1 MRVLFIA
8 SEADPL
14 VKVGGLGDVAGSLPR
29 ALLSLPTKL
38 TKGEKLDI
46 RLVIPYHA
54 AVRQKTSDSKL
65 VACFSIQHDD
75 GPVPGQALSIELDGL
90 KVYLISGSPIPF
102 QGPVYSANARE
113 DADKYV
119 YFSLS
124 ALELARQL
132 NWKPDI
138 LHANDWHTAAAVY
151 GLTLQRADDPFFA
164 NTHSVLTIHNL
175 PFMGSGAEES
185 MNAFGLAPAEDS
197 ALPEWARH
205 FPLPLGLEAADQLV
219 AVSPTYASEIL
230 TPDFGCGLQD
240 FLQTRQASISGI
252 INGLDTALWD
262 PSNDPALP
270 VTYTAKDLSARWANK
285 QALLAEFSLV
295 ANINLPL
302 LAMVGRMD
310 QQKGFDLAIKA
321 LHLLPDAP
329 WQAILLGT
337 GDPIMEEAC
346 RKLEKEFPDRV
357 RAAIRFDT
365 QLSRRIYGGADM
377 LLMPS
382 RYEPCG
388 LAQMIAMR
396 YGCVPIARATGGL
409 KDTIIDL
416 PETTQSTGF
425 LFDEASPEALATAIQ
440 RGLDCF
446 QDRQEWQNIQLQ
458 GMKQDFSWR
467 QSALAYAQ
475 IYFNLMEKKP

>member
-1 MRVLFIA
+1 MKVLFIA

-29 ALLSLPTKL
+29 ALQSLPPKL
-38 TKGEKLDI
+38 TNGEKLDI

-54 AVRQKTSDSKL
+54 SVRQKISDPKIA
-65 VACFSIQHDD
+65 ACFMIPYKD

-90 KVYLISGSPIPF
+90 KVYMISGSPIPF
-102 QGPVYSANARE
+102 QGPVYSTNAGE
-113 DADKYV
+113 DANKYV

-138 LHANDWHTAAAVY
+138 LHANDWHTAAAVFE
-151 GLTLQRADDPFFA
+151 LAVKRPSDPFFA
-164 NTHSVLTIHNL
+164 NTRSVLSIHNL
-175 PFMGSGAEES
+175 PFMGSGAEEAMTS
-185 MNAFGLAPAEDS
+185 FGLTAPEDS

-219 AVSPTYASEIL
+219 AVSPTYGKEIL
-230 TPDFGCGLQD
+230 TADFGCGLQD
-240 FLQTRQASISGI
+240 FLQTRQDSISGI
-252 INGLDTALWD
+252 LNGLDTALWD

-270 VTYTAKDLSARWANK
+270 FTYTEKDLSARWANK

-295 ANINLPL
+295 ADNNLPL
-302 LAMVGRMD
+302 LAMIGRVD
-310 QQKGFDLAIKA
+310 QQKGFDLAVKA
-321 LHLLPDAP
+321 LRELPNTP

-337 GDPIMEEAC
+337 GDPIMEESC

-409 KDTIIDL
+409 KDTIIDM
-416 PETTQSTGF
+416 PIKNRTGF

-446 QDRQEWQNIQLQ
+446 RDRQEWQAIQLQ

-475 IYFNLMEKKP
+475 IYYNLMEKKL

>member
-1 MRVLFIA
+1 MKALFIA

-29 ALLSLPTKL
+29 ALLTLPARL
-38 TKGEKLDI
+38 TNGEKLDI
-46 RLVIPYHA
+46 RLAIPYHA
-54 AVRQKTSDSKL
+54 AVRHKISDAKL
-65 VACFSIQHDD
+65 EACFSIPHKG
-75 GPVPGQALSIELDGL
+75 GPVPCQALSIDLDGL
-90 KVYLISGSPIPF
+90 IVYLISGSPIPF
-102 QGPVYSANARE
+102 QGPVYSNNVAE
-113 DADKYV
+113 HADKYIF
-119 YFSLS
+119 FSLS

-132 NWKPDI
+132 KWKPDI
-138 LHANDWHTAAAVY
+138 LHANDWHTAAAVHA
-151 GLTLQRADDPFFA
+151 LAVQRADDPFFA
-164 NTHSVLTIHNL
+164 NTHSILSIHNL
-175 PFMGSGAEES
+175 PYMGSGADES
-185 MNAFGLAPAEDS
+185 MKEFGLTASVDS

-219 AVSPTYASEIL
+219 AVSPSYAKEIL

-240 FLQTRQASISGI
+240 FLQTRRDTISGI

-262 PSNDPALP
+262 PSNDQTLP
-270 VTYTAKDLSARWANK
+270 FSYSEKDLTARWANK

-295 ANINLPL
+295 ADSKLPL
-302 LAMVGRMD
+302 LAMIGRVD
-310 QQKGFDLAIKA
+310 QQKGFDLAVKA
-321 LHLLPDAP
+321 LRLLTDTP

-337 GDPIMEEAC
+337 GDPILEDAC
-346 RKLEKEFPDRV
+346 RKLEKEFPERV

-365 QLSRRIYGGADM
+365 QLSRRIYGSADM

-409 KDTIIDL
+409 KDTIIDK
-416 PETTQSTGF
+416 PINARTGF
-425 LFDEASPEALATAIQ
+425 LFDEASPEALAAAIQ

-446 QDRQEWQNIQLQ
+446 QDRQAWEKIQLN
-458 GMKQDFSWR
+458 GMKKDFSWR
-467 QSALAYAQ
+467 NSALAYAQ
-475 IYFNLMEKKP
+475 IYTNLMEKKQ

>member
-1 MRVLFIA
+1 MNVLFIA

-38 TKGEKLDI
+38 TNGEKLDV

-54 AVRQKTSDSKL
+54 AVRQKISDAKL
-65 VACFSIQHDD
+65 VACFSIPYKD
-75 GPVPGQALSIELDGL
+75 GPVPGQALLAELDGL
-90 KVYLISGSPIPF
+90 KVYMISGSPIPF
-102 QGPVYSANARE
+102 QGPVYSTNARE

-119 YFSLS
+119 FFSLA

-132 NWKPDI
+132 EWEPDI

-151 GLTLQRADDPFFA
+151 QLALIRPDDPLFA
-164 NTHSVLTIHNL
+164 NTCSVLSIHNL

-185 MNAFGLAPAEDS
+185 MTAFGLAAADDS

-205 FPLPLGLEAADQLV
+205 FPLPLGLEAADQLI
-219 AVSPTYASEIL
+219 AVSPTYAKEIL
-230 TPDFGCGLQD
+230 TADFGCGLQD
-240 FLQTRQASISGI
+240 FLLTRQSSITGI

-270 VTYTAKDLSARWANK
+270 FAYSAKDLSARWANK
-285 QALLAEFSLV
+285 QALLAEFSLIADV
-295 ANINLPL
+295 NLPL
-302 LAMVGRMD
+302 LAMVGRID
-310 QQKGFDLAIKA
+310 QQKGFDLAVKA
-321 LHLLPDAP
+321 LRELPNAP

-337 GDPIMEEAC
+337 GDPSMEEAC
-346 RKLEKEFPDRV
+346 RKLEKDFPDRV

-416 PETTQSTGF
+416 PKTSQSTGF
-425 LFDEASPEALATAIQ
+425 LFEKATPAALAAAIQ
-440 RGLDCF
+440 RGLECF
-446 QDRQEWQNIQLQ
+446 RDRQEWQNIQLQ

-467 QSALAYAQ
+467 HSALAYAQ
-475 IYFNLMEKKP
+475 IYFDLMEKKL

>member
-1 MRVLFIA
+1 MRILFIA

-29 ALLSLPTKL
+29 ALQSLPAKL
-38 TKGEKLDI
+38 TKGERLDV

-54 AVRQKTSDSKL
+54 AVRQKTSDPKL
-65 VACFSIQHDD
+65 AACFSIPHVD
-75 GPVPGQALSIELDGL
+75 GPVPAQALSIELDGL

-102 QGPVYSANARE
+102 RGPVYSANARE
-113 DADKYV
+113 DADKYI
-119 YFSLS
+119 YFSLC

-151 GLTLQRADDPFFA
+151 ELALQRTKDPFFA
-164 NTHSVLTIHNL
+164 NTRSVLSIHNL

-185 MNAFGLAPAEDS
+185 MNEFGLTAAEDS

-219 AVSPTYASEIL
+219 AVSPSYASEIL

-252 INGLDTALWD
+252 INGLDTTLWD

-270 VTYTAKDLSARWANK
+270 FSYNINDLSARWANK

-295 ANINLPL
+295 ADINLPL
-302 LAMVGRMD
+302 FAMIGRMN
-310 QQKGFDLAIKA
+310 QQKGIDLAVKA
-321 LHLLPDAP
+321 LHLLPDTP

-357 RAAIRFDT
+357 RAAIRFDAK
-365 QLSRRIYGGADM
+365 LSRRIYGGADIS
-377 LLMPS
+377 LMPS

-409 KDTIIDL
+409 KDTIIDS
-416 PETTQSTGF
+416 PKTSKSTGF
-425 LFDEASPEALATAIQ
+425 LFDEASPGALAIAIQ

-446 QDRQEWQNIQLQ
+446 KDRQEWQNIQFQ
-458 GMKQDFSWR
+458 GMKQDFSWHH
-467 QSALAYAQ
+467 SALAYAQ

>member
-1 MRVLFIA
+1 MKILFIA

-14 VKVGGLGDVAGSLPR
+14 VKVGGLGDVSGSLPR

-38 TKGEKLDI
+38 TNGEKLDV

-54 AVRQKTSDSKL
+54 TVRQKTSDAKL
-65 VACFSIQHDD
+65 VACFSIPHDD

-102 QGPVYSANARE
+102 RGPVYSANALE

-151 GLTLQRADDPFFA
+151 ELAFQRAIDPFFA
-164 NTHSVLTIHNL
+164 NTRSVLTIHNL

-185 MNAFGLAPAEDS
+185 MKAFGLPPAVDS

-219 AVSPTYASEIL
+219 AVSPTYAKEIL

-240 FLQTRQASISGI
+240 FLQSRQASISGI

-262 PSNDPALP
+262 PANDPALP
-270 VTYTAKDLSARWANK
+270 VNYAVKDLSARWANK

-295 ANINLPL
+295 ADINLPL
-302 LAMVGRMD
+302 IAMVGRMD
-310 QQKGFDLAIKA
+310 QQKGFDLAVKA

-346 RKLEKEFPDRV
+346 RKLEKEFPGRV

-396 YGCVPIARATGGL
+396 YGCVPIARSTGGL
-409 KDTIIDL
+409 KDTIFDQ
-416 PETTQSTGF
+416 PKTAQSTGF
-425 LFDEASPEALATAIQ
+425 LFDEASPEALAKAIQ

-467 QSALAYAQ
+467 HSALAYAQ
-475 IYFNLMEKKP
+475 IYFNLTEKKP

>member
-1 MRVLFIA
+1 MKILFIA

-14 VKVGGLGDVAGSLPR
+14 VKVGGLGDVSGSLPR

-54 AVRQKTSDSKL
+54 TVRQKTSDAKL
-65 VACFSIQHDD
+65 SACFTIPHDD

-102 QGPVYSANARE
+102 RGPVYSTNALE
-113 DADKYV
+113 DADKYI

-151 GLTLQRADDPFFA
+151 ELAQQRAIDPFFA
-164 NTHSVLTIHNL
+164 NTRSVLTIHNL
-175 PFMGSGAEES
+175 PFMGSGAEKS
-185 MNAFGLAPAEDS
+185 MKAFGLAPAVDS

-219 AVSPTYASEIL
+219 AVSPTYANEIL

-240 FLQTRQASISGI
+240 FLKTRQDSISGI

-270 VTYTAKDLSARWANK
+270 VTYSAKDLSARWANK

-295 ANINLPL
+295 ADINLPL
-302 LAMVGRMD
+302 IAMVGRMD
-310 QQKGFDLAIKA
+310 QQKGFDLAVKA
-321 LHLLPDAP
+321 LHLLPDTP
-329 WQAILLGT
+329 WQAVLLGT
-337 GDPIMEEAC
+337 GDPIMEEDC
-346 RKLEKEFPDRV
+346 RKLEKEFPNRV

-409 KDTIIDL
+409 KDTILDL
-416 PETTQSTGF
+416 PKTDQSTGF
-425 LFDEASPEALATAIQ
+425 LFDEASPEALAVAIQ

-467 QSALAYAQ
+467 HSALAYAK
-475 IYFNLMEKKP
+475 IYFNLTEKKP

>member
-1 MRVLFIA
+1 MKVLFIA

-29 ALLSLPTKL
+29 ALLSLPTRL
-38 TKGEKLDI
+38 TNGEKLDV

-54 AVRQKTSDSKL
+54 AVRQKISDAKL
-65 VACFSIQHDD
+65 AACFSIPHKD

-90 KVYLISGSPIPF
+90 KVYMISGSPIPF
-102 QGPVYSANARE
+102 QGSVYSTNARE
-113 DADKYV
+113 DADKYIF
-119 YFSLS
+119 FSLA

-138 LHANDWHTAAAVY
+138 LHANDWHTAASVY
-151 GLTLQRADDPFFA
+151 ELAAQRSADPFFA
-164 NTHSVLTIHNL
+164 NTRSVLSIHNL

-185 MNAFGLAPAEDS
+185 MKSFGLTISENS

-219 AVSPTYASEIL
+219 AVSPTYAKEIL
-230 TPDFGCGLQD
+230 TPNFGCGLQD
-240 FLQTRQASISGI
+240 FLQTRRDSISGI

-270 VTYTAKDLSARWANK
+270 STYTQKDLPARWSNK

-295 ANINLPL
+295 ADNNLPL
-302 LAMVGRMD
+302 LAMIGRVD
-310 QQKGFDLAIKA
+310 QQKGFDLAVKA
-321 LHLLPDAP
+321 LRQLTDTP

-337 GDPIMEEAC
+337 GDPIMEESC
-346 RKLEKEFPDRV
+346 RKLEKEFPNRV
-357 RAAIRFDT
+357 RAAIRFDA

-396 YGCVPIARATGGL
+396 YGCVPIAHATGGL

-416 PETTQSTGF
+416 PKIARTGF
-425 LFDEASPEALATAIQ
+425 LFGEASPEALAVAIH
-440 RGLDCF
+440 RGLDSF
-446 QDRQEWQNIQLQ
+446 QNRREWQAIQLQ
-458 GMKQDFSWR
+458 GMKQDFSW
-467 QSALAYAQ
+467 QHSALAYAQ
-475 IYFNLMEKKP
+475 IYFNLTEKKP

>member
-1 MRVLFIA
+1 MKILFIA

-29 ALLSLPTKL
+29 ALLSLPAKL
-38 TKGEKLDI
+38 TKGEKLDV

-54 AVRQKTSDSKL
+54 AVRQKVFDPKL
-65 VACFSIQHDD
+65 AACFLIPYVD

-113 DADKYV
+113 DADKYI
-119 YFSLS
+119 YFSLC
-124 ALELARQL
+124 ALELTRQL

-151 GLTLQRADDPFFA
+151 ELALQRARDPFFA
-164 NTHSVLTIHNL
+164 NTRSVLSIHNL

-185 MNAFGLAPAEDS
+185 MKAFGLTAVEDS

-219 AVSPTYASEIL
+219 AVSPSYANEIL
-230 TPDFGCGLQD
+230 TPEFGCGLQD
-240 FLQTRQASISGI
+240 FLQTRQDSISGI
-252 INGLDTALWD
+252 INGLDTTLWD
-262 PSNDPALP
+262 PSNDPDLP
-270 VTYTAKDLSARWANK
+270 FSYNINDLSARWANK
-285 QALLAEFSLV
+285 QALLAELSLV
-295 ANINLPL
+295 ADINLPL
-302 LAMVGRMD
+302 FAMVGRMD
-310 QQKGFDLAIKA
+310 QQKGIDLAVKA
-321 LHLLPDAP
+321 LRLLPDTP

-357 RAAIRFDT
+357 RAAIRFDAK
-365 QLSRRIYGGADM
+365 LSRRIYGGADM

-416 PETTQSTGF
+416 PKTAKSTGF
-425 LFDEASPEALATAIQ
+425 LFDEVRPEALAIAIQ

-446 QDRQEWQNIQLQ
+446 KDRQKWLNIQFQ
-458 GMKQDFSWR
+458 GMKQDFSWHH
-467 QSALAYAQ
+467 SALAYTQ
-475 IYFNLMEKKP
+475 IYLNLMEKKL